1 MILMVILYIIVDI
14 FCINNFLTQRAVL
27 DLQRKYNLPMDFRQ
41 TVCPLSK
48 LYRLRR
54 VFSILSWLILIYIV
68 YQYEWYYAL
77 IILVIDYLITS
88 FIPVPA
94 SKYQWAKEMI
104 NAQASLIHD

>member
-1 MILMVILYIIVDI
+1 MTLMVILYIIVDA

-27 DLQRKYNLPMDFRQ
+27 DLQRAYSLPIDFRP

-48 LYRLRR
+48 LYRLQR
-54 VFSILSWLILIYIV
+54 VFSILSWLILIYIA

-77 IILVIDYLITS
+77 IILVIDYSLTA

-104 NAQASLIHD
+104 NAQAPLIRD

>member
-27 DLQRKYNLPMDFRQ
+27 DLQRQYSLPMDFRQ

-48 LYRLRR
+48 CYRFRR
-54 VFSILSWLILIYIV
+54 VFSILSWLIIFYIV

-94 SKYQWAKEMI
+94 SKYKWAKEMI
-104 NAQASLIHD
+104 NAQAPLIHD